1 MTSDT
6 IQLMIAVSTA
16 FAAVISLSA
25 VIIST
30 RQNSK
35 INNSV
40 LKQNEQ
46 LNTSGLLATFY
57 VLIFRKYLTRLI
69 PEARR
74 KIRFNN
80 SKIDDVAELLKTLNK
95 MLQDA
100 VFFKYQNNEFYK
112 DLKTK
117 TRKLESYISDAS
129 NKTFVDDSDEGKIK
143 EEINNLIS
151 DIYSTICKSFTNTR

>member
-1 MTSDT
+1 
-6 IQLMIAVSTA
+6 
-16 FAAVISLSA
+16 
-25 VIIST
+25 
-30 RQNSK
+30 
-35 INNSV
+35 
-40 LKQNEQ
+40 
-46 LNTSGLLATFY
+46 
-57 VLIFRKYLTRLI
+57 
-69 PEARR
+69 
-74 KIRFNN
+74 
-80 SKIDDVAELLKTLNK
+80 

>member
-16 FAAVISLSA
+16 FAAVISLFA

-57 VLIFRKYLTRLI
+57 VSIFRKYLTRLI

>member
-57 VLIFRKYLTRLI
+57 VSIFRKYLTRLI